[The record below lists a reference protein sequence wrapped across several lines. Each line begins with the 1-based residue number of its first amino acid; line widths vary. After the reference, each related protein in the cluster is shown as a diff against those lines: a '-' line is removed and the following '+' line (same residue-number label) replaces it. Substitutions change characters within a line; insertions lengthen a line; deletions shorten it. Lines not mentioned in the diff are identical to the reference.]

1 MKTPYVY
8 IMSNRYRGTMYTG
21 VTSDLPARV
30 SRHKLQLDDGFTSRY
45 GLHRLVW
52 FEVHTEMNEAMLH
65 ETRIKRWRREWKFE
79 LIEKLNA
86 DWRDL
91 YRDITENVELGIAGF
106 PLSRE

>member
-8 IMSNRYRGTMYTG
+8 IMSNRYRGTMNTG

-52 FEVHTEMNEAMLH
+52 FEVHTEMNEAILR